1 VSAADCRL
9 TVTVREARDQAEREA
24 AMALRT
30 RVFVDEQGV
39 SGEEEFD
46 GLDDEATQVVALDE
60 KGVLATCRLRF
71 LDADGAPAC
80 KLERMAVEARVR
92 GLGVG
97 ARLVRGSERVATDHG
112 AGEMVLHSQRRAEGF
127 YAGQGYVAEGDTFME
142 ADIEHVRM
150 RKRLDPAEQVFAS

>member
-1 VSAADCRL
+1 
-9 TVTVREARDQAEREA
+9 
-24 AMALRT
+24 MALRT

-39 SGEEEFD
+39 SGAEEFD
-46 GLDDEATQVVALDE
+46 GLDNAATQVVALDE

-71 LDADGAPAC
+71 LDAEADGDPSC
-80 KLERMAVEARVR
+80 KLERMAVEDRVR

-97 ARLVRGSERVATDHG
+97 ARLVSGSERIATGQG

-127 YAGQGYVAEGDTFME
+127 YAGQGYVAEGETFLE

-150 RKRLDPAEQVFAS
+150 RKRLGPARESAAS

>member
-1 VSAADCRL
+1 
-9 TVTVREARDQAEREA
+9 
-24 AMALRT
+24 MALRT

-39 SGEEEFD
+39 SGAEEFD
-46 GLDDEATQVVALDE
+46 GLDDAATQVVALDE

-71 LDADGAPAC
+71 LDAEADGDPSC
-80 KLERMAVEARVR
+80 KLERMAVEDRVR

-97 ARLVRGSERVATDHG
+97 ARLVRGSERIATGQG

-127 YAGQGYVAEGDTFME
+127 YAGQGYVAEGETFLE

-150 RKRLDPAEQVFAS
+150 RKRLGPARESAAS